1 VKGVRTLLRI
11 SLVFSYC
18 SWAAASAGN
27 PKPAHTG
34 PTPLA
39 VRWTKALNL
48 ASLADIDRK
57 LAEPVVIE
65 GGGELVLKHDHQAP
79 CKVTTGREYLDAIA
93 AGYYPLT
100 TYDLTMESWF
110 KRATE
115 PLVLLQKARPA
126 QESFVAAID
135 LRKDPLSLL
144 PPTLGPWAEGAERRQ
159 NEALE
164 AAGKPWKAAYP
175 RTVIEQA
182 KQDRITLVTQGSRTI
197 IEILAWADFDG
208 DGTEDL
214 LLAVNH
220 SATAGSYRS
229 YEFQIVGR
237 KDPKATLRRTSVA
250 R

>member
-1 VKGVRTLLRI
+1 VKGLRTLLGI
-11 SLVFSYC
+11 SLVFFYC
-18 SWAAASAGN
+18 GWAAASVGN
-27 PKPAHTG
+27 PRPTHTES
-34 PTPLA
+34 TPLA
-39 VRWTKALNL
+39 VRWAKALNL

-79 CKVTTGREYLDAIA
+79 RKVTTGREYLDAIVD
-93 AGYYPLT
+93 GYYPVT

-110 KRATE
+110 KQATE

-126 QESFVAAID
+126 RQSFVAAID

-144 PPTLGPWAEGAERRQ
+144 PPTLAPWIEAAERRR

-164 AAGKPWKAAYP
+164 AARKPWKAAYP
-175 RTVIEQA
+175 RTVVERA
-182 KQDRITLVTQGSRTI
+182 EQDRVILVTPGSRTI

-208 DGTEDL
+208 DGIEDL

-220 SATAGSYRS
+220 FATAGVIGVMSFRS
-229 YEFQIVGR
+229 
-237 KDPKATLRRTSVA
+237 
-250 R
+250 